1 MLVTSSLLQPFD
13 RTKRKQTTHYNT
25 VCTELIFFIQYTMH
39 FQTIVL
45 SALTGF
51 AAVST
56 ALPYVKTEATS
67 GSPPTPVIKERQ
79 ANNGG

>member
-1 MLVTSSLLQPFD
+1 
-13 RTKRKQTTHYNT
+13 
-25 VCTELIFFIQYTMH
+25 MH